1 MSILSRRDD
10 LLWATLGEAG
20 LISVIT
26 AIALAAREPL
36 IFASLG
42 PTAYE
47 LVEQPH
53 QRSARTYNI
62 IVGHMIGLGC
72 GFLAILLLGGWTEP
86 NALSTAI
93 VTQRRF
99 WIIVIAVTATTFLT
113 LIARAGQP
121 AALATTLLVA
131 LGSMQKGRDALAMV
145 IGVLLIAAIGEPLR
159 RIRLKQAEA
168 ALAHHR

>member
-1 MSILSRRDD
+1 MGTLRRRDD

-20 LISVIT
+20 LIFVIT
-26 AIALAAREPL
+26 AIALGVREPL

-72 GFLAILLLGGWTEP
+72 GFLALFLLGGWAEP

-93 VTQRRF
+93 VTQRRL

-131 LGSMQKGRDALAMV
+131 LGSMQKGRDAVAMV

-159 RIRLKQAEA
+159 RIRLKQADA
-168 ALAHHR
+168 AVAHQH